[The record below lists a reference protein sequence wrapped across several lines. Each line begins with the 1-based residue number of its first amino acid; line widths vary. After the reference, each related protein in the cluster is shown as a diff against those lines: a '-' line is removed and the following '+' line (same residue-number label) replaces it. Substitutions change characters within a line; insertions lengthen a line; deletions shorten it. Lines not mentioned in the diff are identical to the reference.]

1 MSSGFQGALSEAA
14 AEFEAVRCGRLSNK
28 GSPGPCQWSGRGRL

>member
-14 AEFEAVRCGRLSNK
+14 AELKPFDAADFRTKEVPDRASDPDEEG
-28 GSPGPCQWSGRGRL
+28 